1 MNRDL
6 AEMIQPGVVMNAF
19 HILGKRLKTMNLS
32 VVSDETRSKHS
43 MKANVGSDIIERH
56 TGTQLS
62 RQSFLDGRFEGS
74 QQVPRVG
81 LAGIEAEASRR
92 PCRHNPIAILEER
105 CDVPIWAL
113 QKRDPP
119 ENFSTVFDPQPWQ
132 AADQTLRD

>member
-6 AEMIQPGVVMNAF
+6 AEVIQPGVVMNAF

-56 TGTQLS
+56 AGTQMN
-62 RQSFLDGRFEGS
+62 RQNFLHGRFEGS

-81 LAGIEAEASRR
+81 LAGIEAEPSRG

-105 CDVPIWAL
+105 CNVPIWAL